1 MDRLAGGR
9 GGVVVSASVQD
20 KAQRHLVLATIDEQ
34 ARPLSIRV
42 LGAYAVSLGVR
53 TTLLVILRALATPG
67 HPVEFAEAELD
78 RLAKFLAREQVTHLG
93 FYLMTASLKPY
104 RLLARGLRARGYRGI
119 LMAGGV
125 HVALCPQ
132 ESLPEEADY
141 AVQGAGEVPLRMIL
155 EGAEPATIPGLV
167 WRKNG
172 EIAVNAV
179 TPAQQLELDSLPF
192 PLFRFDRDWILAGGK
207 LRKLD
212 WAMHSRHANW
222 RGRYYDLVTS
232 RGCAYRCAYCCNV
245 YGAPVR
251 RQSVARV
258 IAEARHVKETEPRIA
273 GFNIQDDSF
282 YAGSEEWLREFCR
295 RWQGEI
301 GLPFITRMIPR
312 YVTAERLELLKGAG
326 LQYVTMG
333 LEGSDRVNREVYD
346 RKETGATFLKAAR
359 TVLESG
365 LWLSID
371 YIIHNPYE
379 READLREV
387 ARVLNELPRP
397 HWWIVCLSLTP
408 FPNTPLH
415 GRCLR
420 DGTLDRF
427 ATDAYDSMLNPEKPG
442 GYRTPA
448 FWLDLITIVLPNVN
462 AALGA
467 RLIEAGPGDPRN
479 AATVQS
485 LAKWFRMAKGTTGW
499 LRDRTPWLYAA
510 VYRMLRLVSRRRRAP
525 GEMNVVE

>member
-1 MDRLAGGR
+1 MSGP
-9 GGVVVSASVQD
+9 VQD
-20 KAQRHLVLATIDEQ
+20 KARQHLVLATIDEQ

-42 LGAYAVSLGVR
+42 LGAYAESLGVR
-53 TTLLVILRALATPG
+53 TTLLVVLRPLATPG
-67 HPVEFAEAELD
+67 HPIVFSAAEVE
-78 RLAKFLAREQVTHLG
+78 RLAKFLAREQVTQLG
-93 FYLMTASLKPY
+93 FYLMTAGLKPY
-104 RLLARGLRARGYRGI
+104 RVLAKALRARGYRGV

-125 HVALCPQ
+125 HPTLCPR
-132 ESLPEEADY
+132 ESLPDEADY
-141 AVQGAGEVPLRMIL
+141 AVQGAGEVPLGMIL
-155 EGAEPATIPGLV
+155 DGADPATIPGLV
-167 WRKNG
+167 WRNNG
-172 EIAVNAV
+172 VLAVNAPA
-179 TPAQQLELDSLPF
+179 PAQNLDLDGLPF
-192 PLFRFDRDWILAGGK
+192 PLFRFDRDWILADGK

-245 YGAPVR
+245 YGSPVR

-258 IAEARHVKETEPRIA
+258 IAEVRRVKETEPRII
-273 GFNIQDDSF
+273 GINIQDDSF
-282 YAGSEEWLREFCR
+282 YAGSDDWLREFCEK
-295 RWQGEI
+295 WKAEI

-312 YVTAERLELLKGAG
+312 YVSPERLALLKDAG

-333 LEGSDRVNREVYD
+333 LEGSDRVNREVYH
-346 RKETGATFLKAAR
+346 RKESGASFLKAAR

-379 READLREV
+379 TEADLREV
-387 ARVLNELPRP
+387 ARVLNALPRP

-415 GRCLR
+415 ARCVK
-420 DGTLDRF
+420 DKILDRF
-427 ATDAYDSMLNPEKPG
+427 ATDAYDSMLKPDRPG
-442 GYRTPA
+442 GYLTPP
-448 FWLDLITIVLPNVN
+448 FWLDLITVVLPNVSP
-462 AALGA
+462 ALGA

-485 LAKWFRMAKGTTGW
+485 LAKWFRIAKRTTGW

-510 VYRMLRLVSRRRRAP
+510 VYRGLRLISRRRAP
-525 GEMNVVE
+525 GEMNILD

>member
-1 MDRLAGGR
+1 MSGP
-9 GGVVVSASVQD
+9 VQD
-20 KAQRHLVLATIDEQ
+20 KARQHLVLATIDEQ

-42 LGAYAVSLGVR
+42 LGAYAESLGVR
-53 TTLLVILRALATPG
+53 TTLLVILRPLATHG
-67 HPVEFAEAELD
+67 HPVVFSDAEAG

-104 RLLARGLRARGYRGI
+104 RLLAKALRARGFRGV
-119 LMAGGV
+119 LLAGGV
-125 HVALCPQ
+125 HPTLCPE
-132 ESLPEEADY
+132 ESLPDEADY
-141 AVQGAGEVPLRMIL
+141 AVQGAGEAPLGMIL
-155 EGAEPATIPGLV
+155 DGADPATIPGLV
-167 WRKNG
+167 WRNNG
-172 EIAVNAV
+172 VLAVNAQS
-179 TPAQQLELDSLPF
+179 PAQNLDLDRLPF

-251 RQSVARV
+251 RQSVDRV
-258 IAEARHVKETEPRIA
+258 IAEVRHVKETAPGIA
-273 GFNIQDDSF
+273 GINIQDDSF
-282 YAGSEEWLREFCR
+282 YAGSEDWLREFCR
-295 RWQGEI
+295 RWKNEI

-312 YVTAERLELLKGAG
+312 YITPERLALLQDAG

-346 RKETGATFLKAAR
+346 RKETGASFLKAAR
-359 TVLESG
+359 TVLASG

-379 READLREV
+379 TEADLREI
-387 ARVLNELPRP
+387 ARVLNALPRP

-408 FPNTPLH
+408 FPHTPLH
-415 GRCLR
+415 ARCVK
-420 DGTLDRF
+420 DKTLDRF
-427 ATDAYDSMLNPEKPG
+427 ATDAYDSMLNPAKPG
-442 GYRTPA
+442 GYLTPP
-448 FWLDLITIVLPNVN
+448 FWLDLLTIVLPNVGP
-462 AALGA
+462 ALGA

-479 AATVQS
+479 AATVRS
-485 LAKWFRMAKGTTGW
+485 LAKWFRIAKGTTAR

-510 VYRMLRLVSRRRRAP
+510 LYRFLRLFSRRRRAP
-525 GEMNVVE
+525 GEMNVLD

>member
-1 MDRLAGGR
+1 MSGP
-9 GGVVVSASVQD
+9 VQD
-20 KAQRHLVLATIDEQ
+20 KARQHLVLATIDEQ

-42 LGAYAVSLGVR
+42 LGAYAESLGVR
-53 TTLLVILRALATPG
+53 TTLLVILRPLATHG
-67 HPVEFAEAELD
+67 HPVVFSDAEAG

-104 RLLARGLRARGYRGI
+104 RLLAKALRARGFRGV
-119 LMAGGV
+119 LLAGGV
-125 HVALCPQ
+125 HPTLCPE
-132 ESLPEEADY
+132 ESLPDEADY
-141 AVQGAGEVPLRMIL
+141 AVQGAGETPLGMIL
-155 EGAEPATIPGLV
+155 DGADPATIPGLV
-167 WRKNG
+167 WRNNG
-172 EIAVNAV
+172 VLAVNAQS
-179 TPAQQLELDSLPF
+179 PAQNLDLDRLPF

-251 RQSVARV
+251 RQSVDRV
-258 IAEARHVKETEPRIA
+258 IAEVRHVKETAPGIA
-273 GFNIQDDSF
+273 GINIQDDSF
-282 YAGSEEWLREFCR
+282 YAGSEDWLREFCR
-295 RWQGEI
+295 RWKNEI

-312 YVTAERLELLKGAG
+312 YITPERLALLQDAG

-346 RKETGATFLKAAR
+346 RKETGASFLKAAR
-359 TVLESG
+359 TVLASG

-379 READLREV
+379 TEADLREI
-387 ARVLNELPRP
+387 ARVLNALPRP

-408 FPNTPLH
+408 FPHTPLH
-415 GRCLR
+415 ARCVK
-420 DGTLDRF
+420 DKTLDRF
-427 ATDAYDSMLNPEKPG
+427 ATDAYDSMLNPAKPG
-442 GYRTPA
+442 GYLTPP
-448 FWLDLITIVLPNVN
+448 FWLDLLTIVLPNVGP
-462 AALGA
+462 ALGA

-479 AATVQS
+479 AATVRS
-485 LAKWFRMAKGTTGW
+485 LAKWFRIAKGTTAR
-499 LRDRTPWLYAA
+499 LRDRTPWLYA
-510 VYRMLRLVSRRRRAP
+510 VLYRFLRLFSRRRRAP
-525 GEMNVVE
+525 GEMNVLD

>member
-1 MDRLAGGR
+1 MSGP
-9 GGVVVSASVQD
+9 VQD
-20 KAQRHLVLATIDEQ
+20 KARQHLVLATIDEQ

-42 LGAYAVSLGVR
+42 LGAYAESLGVR
-53 TTLLVILRALATPG
+53 TTLLVVLRPLATPG
-67 HPVEFAEAELD
+67 HPIDFSAAELD
-78 RLAKFLAREQVTHLG
+78 RLAKFLSREQVTHLG

-104 RLLARGLRARGYRGI
+104 RLLARALRARGYRGV

-125 HVALCPQ
+125 HPTLCPR
-132 ESLPEEADY
+132 ESLPDEADY

-155 EGAEPATIPGLV
+155 DGADPATISGLV
-167 WRKNG
+167 WRNNG
-172 EIAVNAV
+172 VLAVNA
-179 TPAQQLELDSLPF
+179 PAPVQNLDLDGLPF
-192 PLFRFDRDWILAGGK
+192 PLFRFDRDWILADGK
-207 LRKLD
+207 LRRLD

-258 IAEARHVKETEPRIA
+258 IAEVKRVKETEPRIA
-273 GFNIQDDSF
+273 GINIQDDSF
-282 YAGSEEWLREFCR
+282 FAGSDDWLWEFCEK
-295 RWQGEI
+295 WKAEI

-312 YVTAERLELLKGAG
+312 YITPARLALLRDAG

-333 LEGSDRVNREVYD
+333 LEGSDRVNREVYN
-346 RKETGATFLKAAR
+346 RKETGASFLKAAR

-379 READLREV
+379 TEADLRDV
-387 ARVLNELPRP
+387 ARVLNALPRP

-415 GRCLR
+415 ERCAK
-420 DGTLDRF
+420 DKTLDRF
-427 ATDAYDSMLNPEKPG
+427 ATDAYDSMLKPDRPG
-442 GYRTPA
+442 GYLTPS
-448 FWLDLITIVLPNVN
+448 FWLDLITVVLPNVN
-462 AALGA
+462 SVLGA
-467 RLIEAGPGDPRN
+467 RLIEAGPGNPRN
-479 AATVQS
+479 AAAVQS
-485 LAKWFRMAKGTTGW
+485 LAKWFRIARRTTGW

-510 VYRMLRLVSRRRRAP
+510 VYRGLRLFSHRRAP
-525 GEMNVVE
+525 GEMNILD